1 MINVTT
7 QSRPASFA
15 LSKLY
20 LVLAIFSLL
29 ISWGIFSQFL
39 FSDGASIATFFQQA
53 FASPIA
59 TLISSDILI
68 TAPIFWVFAYQ
79 ELKRLGMP
87 LSWLALYGVATSSVG
102 ICFALSLFLYQREVR
117 LQRDQP

>member
-39 FSDGASIATFFQQA
+39 LSDGASIAA
-53 FASPIA
+53 FASPTA

-68 TAPIFWVFAYQ
+68 TAPIFWIFAYQ

-87 LSWLALYGVATSSVG
+87 VNWLALYGVATSSVG
-102 ICFALSLFLYQREVR
+102 ICFALSLFLYQREVW